1 MGAAV
6 APKASPVR
14 VAFFWLLAAIII
26 GGPFVRQ
33 VLGVKGRLL
42 PAWQMFHVRALDTV
56 RVRYTLVG
64 PDGARSPVDRYTV
77 LNHPRGWA
85 DTDFHSV
92 LGARE
97 LDRETR
103 DLCRA
108 LRVQL
113 GRSIDLRREA
123 EIPDVNRLWSRGW
136 STLDDGAANVC
147 ARLAPETAVPA
158 APPTPA
164 SAEDLR

>member
-1 MGAAV
+1 MGAVGARW
-6 APKASPVR
+6 ASPVR
-14 VAFFWLLAAIII
+14 AACFWLLAAIII

-33 VLGVKGRLL
+33 VLGAKGRLL

-56 RVRYTLVG
+56 RVRYTLVS
-64 PDGARSPVDRYTV
+64 PDGARSPVDRYTL

-85 DTDFHSV
+85 DTDFHTV
-92 LGARE
+92 RGARE
-97 LDRETR
+97 LDRQSR

-147 ARLAPETAVPA
+147 ARLAPETARPA
-158 APPTPA
+158 APAAPA
-164 SAEDLR
+164 PAEDLR